1 MNIRIRAALRT
12 AGMLAIAALGPFVV
26 VGLFQLDAE
35 VLFNL
40 FVLTLLAWMVWVIY
54 SINLG
59 QLETEEKVREMQQRR
74 ETMLSGIVKDPE

>member
-1 MNIRIRAALRT
+1 MNIRVRAALRT

-35 VLFNL
+35 ILFNL
-40 FVLTLLAWMVWVIY
+40 FVLTLLVWMVWVIY

-59 QLETEEKVREMQQRR
+59 QLETEQKVREMQQRR
-74 ETMLSGIVKDPE
+74 ETMLSNIVKDPE

>member
-1 MNIRIRAALRT
+1 MNIRVRAALRT

-40 FVLTLLAWMVWVIY
+40 FVVTLLAWMVWVIY

-74 ETMLSGIVKDPE
+74 ETMLSSIVKDPE

>member
-1 MNIRIRAALRT
+1 MNIKLRAALRT

-35 VLFNL
+35 ILFNL
-40 FVLTLLAWMVWVIY
+40 FVITLLVWMVWVIY

-59 QLETEEKVREMQQRR
+59 QLETEKKIQEIQERR
-74 ETMLSGIVKDPE
+74 ETMLSNIVNKQE